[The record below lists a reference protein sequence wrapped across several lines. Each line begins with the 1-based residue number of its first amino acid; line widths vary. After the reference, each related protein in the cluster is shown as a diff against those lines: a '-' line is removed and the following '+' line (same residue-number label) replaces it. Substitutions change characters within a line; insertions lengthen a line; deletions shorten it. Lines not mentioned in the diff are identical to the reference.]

1 LVEILELARADEDDD
16 DDAYMEA
23 YDDVNGGGLDPA
35 EVKRARKKE
44 MGYIHDRKVYE
55 IAKVADALR
64 VTGKMPIAVMWTDSN
79 KGDKD
84 HWNYRSR
91 LVAKEFRRKGQT
103 PIFAA
108 TPPLESLR
116 ALVRI
121 AAAHQDGPMEERFG
135 FICIGVSRALFY
147 AKAIRD
153 VYVRLP
159 AEDKAS
165 FDPTLCGKLLM
176 SMYGTQDA
184 GANWNESFGQAMR
197 DGGFAQ
203 GVASPCHFVRENGS
217 LPTMV
222 HGDDFLACGTLKEL
236 RELEA
241 ILGKVYEFKI
251 QIAGPWPGA
260 DRLLKVLG
268 RILTFTQ
275 EGIGYEADPRQ
286 LEGALEAMD
295 MVDCKTVESPWAA

>member
-1 LVEILELARADEDDD
+1 
-16 DDAYMEA
+16 MQ
-23 YDDVNGGGLDPA
+23 
-35 EVKRARKKE
+35 
-44 MGYIHDRKVYE
+44 YIHERKVYE

-64 VTGKMPIAVMWTDSN
+64 VTGKMPIPVMWIDSN

-121 AAAHQDGPMEERFG
+121 AAASQEGLAMEDRFG
-135 FICIGVSRALFY
+135 FICIDVSRAHFY

-153 VYVRLP
+153 VYVKLP
-159 AEDKAS
+159 AEDKNS
-165 FDPTLCGKLLM
+165 FDTTLCGKLLM

-197 DGGFAQ
+197 DAGYTQ
-203 GVASPCHFVRENGS
+203 GVASPCHFVGKNGR

-241 ILGKVYEFKI
+241 ALGRVYEIKV

-260 DRLLKVLG
+260 ERSLKVLG
-268 RILTFTQ
+268 
-275 EGIGYEADPRQ
+275 
-286 LEGALEAMD
+286 
-295 MVDCKTVESPWAA
+295 